1 MLYRATA
8 PDETTS
14 LCVLSD
20 GSYGIEA
27 GLICSLPCTT
37 DGRGDWKIRPGLELD
52 EFCRKKVEIS
62 VAELR
67 EERDTVRHLLA

>member
-1 MLYRATA
+1 MVATVRMVQGQITMPSVRNDPEEMVAAML
-8 PDETTS
+8 P
-14 LCVLSD
+14 
-20 GSYGIEA
+20 
-27 GLICSLPCTT
+27 LPCTT